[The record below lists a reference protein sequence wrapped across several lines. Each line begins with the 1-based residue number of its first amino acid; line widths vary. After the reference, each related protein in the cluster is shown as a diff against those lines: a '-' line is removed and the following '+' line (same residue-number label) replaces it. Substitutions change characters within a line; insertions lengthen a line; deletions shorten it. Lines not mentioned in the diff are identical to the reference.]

1 MGQINIPTFK
11 LFKFYRD
18 LHEAAELNLRKEKQK
33 SEKLTRHCKTI
44 LLPDR
49 LAEAVDRRVKY
60 VAK

>member
-1 MGQINIPTFK
+1 MHIFLTFH
-11 LFKFYRD
+11 RD
-18 LHEAAELNLRKEKQK
+18 LYEAVELNRMKEDQK
-33 SEKLTRHCKTI
+33 TKGVSKHCKTI